1 MFEMNNPK
9 FALTWEWH
17 QLMGTGCV
25 CRRGSLSWGWGCW
38 AWPPVPPG
46 CTGQSG
52 WCRRTHISPDTSP
65 PLPQRASKIQSSLMR
80 RSLRA
85 YLFWHFLMNFFCH
98 LCSRTCYCY
107 SAASSLSLSP
117 SWTDSLFNSCSVSFL
132 SPVSLVWALLLTYY
146 SNITEPHTAAVVR
159 RWFLFISVSVHPR
172 LLSSSFFVMFGT
184 STCVEIIHE
193 RPN

>member
-1 MFEMNNPK
+1 
-9 FALTWEWH
+9 
-17 QLMGTGCV
+17 MGTGCV

-65 PLPQRASKIQSSLMR
+65 PLPQRASKIQQSSLMR

-98 LCSRTCYCY
+98 FCSRTCYCY

-146 SNITEPHTAAVVR
+146 SNITEPHCCGCAA
-159 RWFLFISVSVHPR
+159 LISVHFCLCPPSTFI
-172 LLSSSFFVMFGT
+172 LLFRYVWDVDLRWNNTWTTQLITSQQSFYGMFTG
-184 STCVEIIHE
+184 
-193 RPN
+193 